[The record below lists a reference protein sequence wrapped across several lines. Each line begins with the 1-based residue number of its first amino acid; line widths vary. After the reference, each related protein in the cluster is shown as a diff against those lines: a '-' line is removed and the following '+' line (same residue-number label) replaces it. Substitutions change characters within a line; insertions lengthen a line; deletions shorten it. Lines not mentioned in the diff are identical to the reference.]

1 MATERQIAANRR
13 NAQKSTGPRSD
24 AGKNRASR
32 NAYRHGLS
40 CGIASNAAYAKEL
53 DQRARKIA
61 GDSKAVQ
68 HARAAAEGDLDLARA
83 RQAKAALIQRAFGA
97 LSSGA
102 ASRSMPEPIRSL
114 GAVLRGEATLLE
126 TIDPVPTML
135 VQDPERLAEAV
146 RRVLPDLVGL
156 DRYER
161 RASAR
166 RDRAIRSMIKN
177 RKTAKLQS

>member
-40 CGIASNAAYAKEL
+40 CGIGSNAAFAKEL

-61 GDSKAVQ
+61 GDSRDEASLQ

-126 TIDPVPTML
+126 TIDPS
-135 VQDPERLAEAV
+135 
-146 RRVLPDLVGL
+146 RRC
-156 DRYER
+156 
-161 RASAR
+161 
-166 RDRAIRSMIKN
+166 
-177 RKTAKLQS
+177 